1 MVLLQIAEGNIEIY
15 RYYSLNLY
23 QTYYLFKNHKRGSFT
38 YRKEIRIA
46 HVLMN
51 KNFDNKNDSLFLI
64 KTIPAA
70 QLKLLVLLKPT
81 MTIEELLNEENRLF
95 ECTKSHPNT

>member
-1 MVLLQIAEGNIEIY
+1 MQLIQIAKGDIEIY

-38 YRKEIRIA
+38 YRKEVRIA
-46 HVLMN
+46 DVIMHREFDSEN
-51 KNFDNKNDSLFLI
+51 KSYFLI
-64 KTIPAA
+64 KTIPSA

-81 MTIEELLNEENRLF
+81 MTIEELLNEEDRLF
-95 ECTKSHPNT
+95 ECS

>member
-1 MVLLQIAEGNIEIY
+1 MVLLQVAEGDIEIY
-15 RYYSLNLY
+15 RYYSLDLY

-95 ECTKSHPNT
+95 ECPQSHPNT